1 MKINPL
7 LSEPYGQI
15 GGHGINIPISNLI
28 MRIIIS
34 VCKLENRERVVTSN
48 SWFLLLLLFLP
59 HSSSTYYFIPPKIH
73 INIICVNIE
82 TTQNRKTHGN
92 VYIIGRK
99 LQDFIL
105 SILCFILM
113 ITVMV
118 VSMEPSEGLN
128 VKSANPEPEVGCKE
142 PVLLLTDRDD
152 SSVVAPSAA
161 RH

>member
-1 MKINPL
+1 MTSQMSAFSL
-7 LSEPYGQI
+7 A
-15 GGHGINIPISNLI
+15 
-28 MRIIIS
+28 IIS
-34 VCKLENRERVVTSN
+34 S
-48 SWFLLLLLFLP
+48 
-59 HSSSTYYFIPPKIH
+59 
-73 INIICVNIE
+73 
-82 TTQNRKTHGN
+82 
-92 VYIIGRK
+92 
-99 LQDFIL
+99 